1 MSTRKIIPLEEAC
14 RLAAELQRRGKRIVF
29 TNGCFDLL
37 HPGHAQ
43 VIAAAR
49 KLGDVLIVAINS
61 DASIRELSKGPGRP
75 VIPQAER
82 AEVVAAFEG
91 VDFVTVFDTGS
102 VQPVV
107 ARMRPDVLVKG
118 GTWGPDEIVGR
129 EDVEAAGGRVVAVP
143 VVAGFSTTAI
153 VEAARKLRR

>member
-1 MSTRKIIPLEEAC
+1 MSVHKIIPLEEAY
-14 RLAAELQRRGKRIVF
+14 RLVDELKRQGRRVVF

-43 VIAAAR
+43 VIAEAR

-61 DASIRELSKGPGRP
+61 DASIRGLGKGPGRP

-82 AEVVAAFEG
+82 AEVIAAFEG
-91 VDFVTVFDTGS
+91 VDYVTVFDTVS

-107 ARMRPDVLVKG
+107 ARMQPDVLVKG
-118 GTWGPDEIVGR
+118 STWAPDEIVGR

-143 VVAGFSTTAI
+143 VVKGYSTTAM
-153 VEAARKLRR
+153 VEAARKLHR

>member
-1 MSTRKIIPLEEAC
+1 MSVRKIIPLEEAY
-14 RLAAELQRRGKRIVF
+14 RLVDELKRQGRRVVF

-43 VIAAAR
+43 VIAEAR
-49 KLGDVLIVAINS
+49 KLGDVLIVAMNS
-61 DASIRELSKGPGRP
+61 DASIRELGKGPGRP

-91 VDFVTVFDTGS
+91 VDYVTVFDTVS

-143 VVAGFSTTAI
+143 VVEGYSTTAI

>member
-1 MSTRKIIPLEEAC
+1 MSGRKIIPLEEAY
-14 RLAAELQRRGKRIVF
+14 RLVGELKRRGRRVVF

-43 VIAAAR
+43 VITEAR

-61 DASIRELSKGPGRP
+61 DASIRGLGKEPGRP

-91 VDFVTVFDTGS
+91 VDYVTVFDTVS

-107 ARMRPDVLVKG
+107 ARMQPDVLVKG

-143 VVAGFSTTAI
+143 VVKGYSTTAI